1 MENSSNSIQDS
12 KPNNVKTVPP
22 LKGDLESDSEPSSKD
37 AHHPLLPQPTLSNH
51 VVVNQQQLQDDEDDD
66 WLMSD
71 DDVQGDPSLTSA
83 DQHQL
88 KNLSIAHNHEAA
100 SSFQKVKSMAD
111 RDWERVEAQ
120 FKDVSESVV
129 SRAFVGEWREREV
142 AANPKSEMLPRKK
155 KRFSCMLFCFH
166 CKKT

>member
-12 KPNNVKTVPP
+12 NPNNVKTVS
-22 LKGDLESDSEPSSKD
+22 LKGQLESDSEPSSKD
-37 AHHPLLPQPTLSNH
+37 AHHPLLPQATLSNH
-51 VVVNQQQLQDDEDDD
+51 VVVNQQQLQDDEEDDDDD

-71 DDVQGDPSLTSA
+71 DDIQRGPSLTAA

-88 KNLSIAHNHEAA
+88 ENLSIAHNHEAP

-120 FKDVSESVV
+120 FKDVSWWSVELSWGNGEKSS
-129 SRAFVGEWREREV
+129 SRQ
-142 AANPKSEMLPRKK
+142 K
-155 KRFSCMLFCFH
+155 
-166 CKKT
+166 